1 MTLFGFRVL
10 FQGLWVLSNRLPVYL
25 YSQLDFTDINFRIQ
39 RASTRDAIHGT
50 ACDTNILEQPLHTL
64 AMP

>member
-1 MTLFGFRVL
+1 MIEFYFFWFEQSV
-10 FQGLWVLSNRLPVYL
+10 WVLSNRLPIYL

-39 RASTRDAIHGT
+39 RASAREAIIGT
-50 ACDTNILEQPLHTL
+50 ACDTNFLKQPLHTL